1 MSLEQKLVRLNEDA
15 LLAEIAE
22 LKAYNA
28 EILSASA
35 EIRAMNNA
43 VDRSNLALARENKRL
58 REIIRSYAESTEKCT
73 GMKTKHTED

>member
-35 EIRAMNNA
+35 EIRAMNKA

>member
-1 MSLEQKLVRLNEDA
+1 MTPEQA
-15 LLAEIAE
+15 LYKNTEAKHLAEIAE

-43 VDRSNLALARENKRL
+43 VDKSNLQLALENKRL
-58 REIIRSYAESTEKCT
+58 REKIRLLQDGPVKGLNCE
-73 GMKTKHTED
+73 

>member
-1 MSLEQKLVRLNEDA
+1 MIQKLVRLNEDA